1 VTAAWPLPASRV
13 PDPRA
18 APSLRWGVLGTG
30 WIAERFVAALQ
41 QRTTQRV
48 VAVGSRTKQSAGDF
62 AGRLRVPRAHASYQ
76 ALADDPDVDVV
87 YVATPHNAHLPC
99 AELVLRAGKP
109 VLVEKPLALNA
120 SEAARIAALAVR
132 EGLFCAE
139 AMWTFFLPKY
149 DVIAQVV
156 DSGVLGDLRTVI
168 ADHGEH
174 FAADHRILR
183 QDLAGGP
190 MLDLGTYPV
199 AFALRALGP
208 ADAVQAIGTPAPT
221 GVNGQVGIL
230 LGHGSDRQSVLHT
243 SLFSNTPTGA
253 VVAGTAGTL
262 TVPGVFY
269 RPGPFVVD
277 LVDGSP
283 PSTYDEPTYG
293 YDGLAYEAAECARR
307 IAAGER
313 ETEYRPLADSV
324 ATLATM
330 DEVRRSVGA
339 VFDEER

>member
-1 VTAAWPLPASRV
+1 MTAAWPLPASRV
-13 PDPRA
+13 PDPRD

-30 WIAERFVAALQ
+30 WIAQRFVAALQ
-41 QRTTQRV
+41 HRTTQRV
-48 VAVGSRTKQSAGDF
+48 VAVGSRTQAGADEF
-62 AGRLRVPRAHASYQ
+62 GGRLRLPRAHGSYQ
-76 ALADDPDVDVV
+76 ALVDDPEVDVV

-109 VLVEKPLALNA
+109 VLVEKPLALNE
-120 SEAARIAALAVR
+120 SEAQRIGGLAESR
-132 EGLFCAE
+132 GLFCAE

-149 DVIAQVV
+149 DVIAQVL
-156 DSGVLGDLRTVI
+156 DSGVLGGLRTVI

-174 FAADHRILR
+174 FAPDHRILR

-208 ADAVQAIGTPAPT
+208 ADAVHAIGTPAPT
-221 GVNGQVGIL
+221 GVNGQAGIL
-230 LGHGSDRQSVLHT
+230 LGHGSERQSVLHT
-243 SLFSNTPTGA
+243 TVLSNTPTGA

-269 RPGPFVVD
+269 RPGPFHVD
-277 LVDGSP
+277 LVDGAP
-283 PSTYDEPTYG
+283 RSTYDEAAYG
-293 YDGLAYEAAECARR
+293 YDGLAYEGAECARR
-307 IAAGER
+307 IAAGELG
-313 ETEYRPLADSV
+313 TPYRPVADSV

-330 DEVRRSVGA
+330 DEVRRQVGA